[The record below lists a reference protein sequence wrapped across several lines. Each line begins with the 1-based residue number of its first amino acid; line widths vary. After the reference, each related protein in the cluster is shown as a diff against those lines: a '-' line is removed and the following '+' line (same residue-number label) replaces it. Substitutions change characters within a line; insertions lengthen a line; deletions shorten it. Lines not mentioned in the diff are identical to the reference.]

1 MENSTQQ
8 FHAILFADVAGS
20 TRLYEKLGDRAARE
34 AIGSLLG
41 SMTEVANRHGGVL
54 VKTIGDEIL
63 CRFPTAERG
72 VRAAITMQEELTAD
86 TTRPVRLQ
94 MRMGL
99 QWGPVIL
106 EHGDVFGDAVNVAA
120 RMSAI
125 ARAGQIITTRETI
138 IALPEALAQKAR
150 LIDTT
155 QVKGKQDSLVI
166 YEVVWEEENVTRF
179 VASTD
184 PGLTV
189 GGTPATLSIRY
200 QDQEQTLALG
210 GSLGIGRAETC
221 ELVVESPL
229 ASRHHARIE
238 SRRGKFV
245 FVDQSTN
252 GSYVRSED
260 GKISYLRRE
269 ELPLWGS
276 GSISLGEEPKDND
289 IHLLRFAVQANIAA
303 LKGE

>member
-34 AIGSLLG
+34 AIGSLLD
-41 SMTEVANRHGGVL
+41 SMTEVAKRHSGVL

-86 TTRPVRLQ
+86 TSRPVRLQ

-125 ARAGQIITTRETI
+125 ARAGQIITTSETI
-138 IALPEALAQKAR
+138 GAIPATLADKAR

-155 QVKGKQDSLVI
+155 EVKGKQDSLVI

-179 VASTD
+179 VASTS
-184 PGLTV
+184 PGLAI
-189 GGTPATLSIRY
+189 GAPIMLSLRY
-200 QDQEQTLALG
+200 QDQEQQLNLG
-210 GSLGIGRAETC
+210 AILGIGRAENC
-221 ELVVESPL
+221 EFVVESPL

-245 FVDQSTN
+245 FIDQSTN
-252 GSYVRSED
+252 GSYVRTED
-260 GKISYLRRE
+260 GKVNYLRRE

-276 GSISLGEEPKDND
+276 GVISLGEELKDD
-289 IHLLRFAVQANIAA
+289 DVHLLSFKI
-303 LKGE
+303 

>member
-1 MENSTQQ
+1 METSTQQ

-34 AIGSLLG
+34 AIGSLLT
-41 SMTEVANRHGGVL
+41 SMTEVANRHSGVL

-72 VRAAITMQEELTAD
+72 IRAAITMQEELTAD

-94 MRMGL
+94 MRMGI

-138 IALPEALAQKAR
+138 GALPETLAEKAR

-179 VASTD
+179 VASTG
-184 PGLTV
+184 PGLAASAPV
-189 GGTPATLSIRY
+189 TLSMRY
-200 QDQEQTLALG
+200 QDQEQHIELG
-210 GSLGIGRAETC
+210 ASLGIGRAETC

-245 FVDQSTN
+245 FIDQSTN
-252 GSYVRSED
+252 GSYIRTED
-260 GKISYLRRE
+260 GKVSYLRRE

-276 GSISLGEEPKDND
+276 GSIALGEEIRDDD
-289 IHLLRFAVQANIAA
+289 IHLLHFSI
-303 LKGE
+303 

>member
-34 AIGSLLG
+34 AIGSLLD
-41 SMTEVANRHGGVL
+41 SMTDVAKRHSGVL

-120 RMSAI
+120 RMSVI
-125 ARAGQIITTRETI
+125 ARAGQIITTSETI
-138 IALPEALAQKAR
+138 AAIPATLAEKAR

-155 QVKGKQDSLVI
+155 EVKGKQDSLVI

-179 VASTD
+179 VASTS
-184 PGLTV
+184 PGLAV
-189 GGTPATLSIRY
+189 GAPVTLSLRY
-200 QDQEQTLALG
+200 QDQEQHAALG
-210 GSLGIGRAETC
+210 AHLGIGRAENC

-245 FVDQSTN
+245 FIDQSTN
-252 GSYVRSED
+252 GSYVRTED
-260 GKISYLRRE
+260 GKVNYLRRE

-276 GSISLGEEPKDND
+276 GVISLGEELRDDD
-289 IHLLRFAVQANIAA
+289 IHLLYFSV
-303 LKGE
+303 

>member
-1 MENSTQQ
+1 MNTATQQ

-34 AIGSLLG
+34 AITLVLDR
-41 SMTEVANRHGGVL
+41 MTGVAQRYSGVL

-63 CRFPTAERG
+63 VRFPTAERA
-72 VRAAITMQEELTAD
+72 VSASISMQEELTAD
-86 TTRPVRLQ
+86 TTSAVRLQ

-106 EHGDVFGDAVNVAA
+106 ESGDVFGDAVNVAA

-138 IALPEALAQKAR
+138 SALPEALAAR
-150 LIDTT
+150 TRLFDTT

-166 YEVVWEEENVTRF
+166 YEVLWEEEGNATVF
-179 VASTD
+179 VASTG
-184 PGLTV
+184 PGIRSEA
-189 GGTPATLSIRY
+189 PATLELSY
-200 QDQEQTLALG
+200 QDNTQKVELG
-210 GSLGIGRAETC
+210 STVGIGRAETC
-221 ELVVESPL
+221 EFVVASPL
-229 ASRHHARIE
+229 ASRVHARIE

-245 FVDQSTN
+245 FIDQSTN
-252 GSYVRSED
+252 GSYVRTED
-260 GKISYLRRE
+260 GNIVYLRRE

-276 GSISLGEEPKDND
+276 GAISLGGDFGEDAT
-289 IHLLRFAVQANIAA
+289 HLLHFKI
-303 LKGE
+303 

>member
-1 MENSTQQ
+1 MDSTQQ
-8 FHAILFADVAGS
+8 FHTILFADVAGS

-34 AIGSLLG
+34 AIGSLLT
-41 SMTEVANRHGGVL
+41 SMTEVATRHGGVL

-72 VRAAITMQEELTAD
+72 VQAAITMQEELTAD

-138 IALPEALAQKAR
+138 EALPANLTEKAR
-150 LIDTT
+150 LIDTA
-155 QVKGKQDSLVI
+155 QVKGKQDSMVI
-166 YEVVWEEENVTRF
+166 FEVVWEEENVTRF
-179 VASTD
+179 VANT
-184 PGLTV
+184 GQ
-189 GGTPATLSIRY
+189 TPDNAAPQILTLSY
-200 QDQEQTLALG
+200 QDQKQQLNTGA
-210 GSLGIGRAETC
+210 SVGIGRAETC
-221 ELVVESPL
+221 EFIVESPL

-238 SRRGKFV
+238 SRRGKFI
-245 FVDQSTN
+245 FIDQSTN

-260 GKISYLRRE
+260 GKINYLRRE

-276 GSISLGEEPKDND
+276 GEISLGEEFGDD
-289 IHLLRFAVQANIAA
+289 DAHVLRFSV
-303 LKGE
+303 